1 MPMAELSGSAAR
13 RPTAGK
19 GGPSSL
25 SPSAPGPGS
34 AGAPGAPVSDEASLQ
49 AFLATLPAEE
59 AVAARTLAHA
69 WTAAGG
75 TSQAGK
81 LTVRLLAQGPGGKPF
96 TAATLHG
103 GGPAGAPRLEVGRV
117 LLYGHGLG
125 PADWTSWCD
134 ERPELAAHGFD
145 RAAKYPAVA
154 LAGLPPAVVARL
166 AIGLRDLCLLAQ
178 GQPA

>member
-1 MPMAELSGSAAR
+1 MPMAGL
-13 RPTAGK
+13 AG
-19 GGPSSL
+19 P
-25 SPSAPGPGS
+25 SPSAGRPPDGPG
-34 AGAPGAPVSDEASLQ
+34 ASDEAALQ
-49 AFLATLPAEE
+49 AFLATLPPDE

-69 WTAAGG
+69 WTASGG
-75 TSQAGK
+75 TFHAGR
-81 LTVRLLAQGPGGKPF
+81 LTVRLLAQGPSGPPY

-103 GGPAGAPRLEVGRV
+103 AAPSGAPRLEFGRV
-117 LLYGHGLG
+117 LLYAHGLG

-145 RAAKYPAVA
+145 RAAKYPSVP

-166 AIGLRDLCLLAQ
+166 AIGLRDLCLLSQ

>member
-1 MPMAELSGSAAR
+1 MPMAGRA
-13 RPTAGK
+13 
-19 GGPSSL
+19 GPSSPA
-25 SPSAPGPGS
+25 SRPQDGPG
-34 AGAPGAPVSDEASLQ
+34 ASDEAALQ
-49 AFLATLPAEE
+49 SFLATLPADE

-75 TSQAGK
+75 TFHAGK
-81 LTVRLLAQGPGGKPF
+81 LTVRLLAQGPDGKSF

-103 GGPAGAPRLEVGRV
+103 VGASGVPRLEVGRV

-145 RAAKYPAVA
+145 RSAKYPSVP

-166 AIGLRDLCLLAQ
+166 AIGLRDLCL
-178 GQPA
+178 

>member
-13 RPTAGK
+13 RPLAGK
-19 GGPSSL
+19 GGPSTPV
-25 SPSAPGPGS
+25 PSATGPG
-34 AGAPGAPVSDEASLQ
+34 AGSDEAALQ
-49 AFLATLPAEE
+49 SFLATLPAEE

-75 TSQAGK
+75 TFHAGK
-81 LTVRLLAQGPGGKPF
+81 LTVRLLAQGPAGKGF

-103 GGPAGAPRLEVGRV
+103 VGPSGAPRLEVGRV

-134 ERPELAAHGFD
+134 ELAELQPHGFEPG
-145 RAAKYPAVA
+145 AKYPA
-154 LAGLPPAVVARL
+154 LPLSNLPPATVARL
-166 AIGLRDLCLLAQ
+166 ALGLRDLCRLAQ
-178 GQPA
+178 GQAA

>member
-1 MPMAELSGSAAR
+1 MPMAGLTGSSAAAR
-13 RPTAGK
+13 PEARPTPA
-19 GGPSSL
+19 
-25 SPSAPGPGS
+25 
-34 AGAPGAPVSDEASLQ
+34 SDETALQ
-49 AFLATLPAEE
+49 AFLTTLPPDQAI
-59 AVAARTLAHA
+59 AARTLAHA

-75 TSQAGK
+75 TFAAGR
-81 LTVRLLAQGPGGKPF
+81 LTVRLLAQGLNGQAF

-103 GGPAGAPRLEVGRV
+103 VGPSGAPRLELGRV
-117 LLYGHGLG
+117 LLYAHGLG

-145 RAAKYPAVA
+145 RAAKYPAVP

-166 AIGLRDLCLLAQ
+166 AVGLRDLCHLAQ

>member
-13 RPTAGK
+13 RPIAGK
-19 GGPSSL
+19 GGPSPL
-25 SPSAPGPGS
+25 SSPATPPAAGPAATG
-34 AGAPGAPVSDEASLQ
+34 SDEAALQ
-49 AFLATLPAEE
+49 SFLATLPPEE

-69 WTAAGG
+69 WKAAGG
-75 TSQAGK
+75 NFQAGK
-81 LTVRLLAQGPGGKPF
+81 LTVRLLAQGPDGKSY

-103 GGPAGAPRLEVGRV
+103 PGPSGAPRLEIGRV

-154 LAGLPPAVVARL
+154 LVSLPPAVVARL
-166 AIGLRDLCLLAQ
+166 ALGLRDLCLLAQ
-178 GQPA
+178 GQAA